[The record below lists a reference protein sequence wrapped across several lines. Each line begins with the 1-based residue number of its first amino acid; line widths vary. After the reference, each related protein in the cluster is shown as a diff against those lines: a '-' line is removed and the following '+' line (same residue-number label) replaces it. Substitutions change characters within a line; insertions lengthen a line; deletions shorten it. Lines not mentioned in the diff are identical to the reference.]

1 MVACRAFAIFTS
13 PSMTKNILFVDS
25 RVQNYQTLIE
35 RITADTQWVLLEAD
49 QDGLLQMQKAL
60 VGYSGLDSI
69 QIVSHG
75 SVGALYLGTAVLSLN
90 NVSGYASQLQ
100 DIGKSLAET
109 GDLLLYGC
117 NVAQGNAGQEFIN
130 ALAQA
135 TDADVAASTDN
146 TGFAALRGNWVLEKT
161 TGTIGVIGLADSEY
175 AGLLAAGITVAFP
188 SNGTSIVEGNSGTKQ
203 LNLTVALSSASASAI
218 TVAYSTE
225 VRVYPGNAKANSD
238 YIPVTSQI
246 TFAPGEMTKT
256 ISIDI
261 LGDTLYEPNE
271 TFYVDLVSAVGAS
284 IVTNGAEGFRNSW
297 VAVNIT
303 NDDVSA
309 DITVGFPSNGTSIVE
324 GNSGT
329 KQLNLTVALSSA
341 SASAITVAY
350 STEVRVYPGNAKAN
364 SDYIPVTSQI
374 TFAPGEMTKTISI
387 DILGDTLYEPNE
399 TFYVDLV
406 SAVGASIVT
415 NGAEGFR
422 NSWVAVNITNDDVIS
437 PIQALPNTLSIA
449 QSVEAGK
456 IVLSLS
462 TTQWLAASNSVNFG
476 LTYDS
481 SIASFASWRDGGGGS
496 YAVTSSVSEIGSSGK
511 LSLSSNISNG
521 GDNTGFIDLIFTPTT
536 KQGAFAY
543 GLTNASVNNANVAN
557 VSGNYQFTI
566 PNSTPTGS
574 VTISGNPTQGQTL
587 TAANTLADPDGLGM
601 ISYQWKADGVNIFGA
616 IGAAYK
622 LTATEV
628 GKAITA
634 TAIYTD
640 FGGTKA
646 TVNSIATAKVLL
658 LSLDKVLVGT
668 AGPDFIA
675 GGSGNDTIDGGAG
688 TDTAVWSG
696 SAKNFTRTNAN
707 GKWTVQDTTAKE
719 GTDSVV
725 NVERLKF
732 LDISV
737 ALDTRATESAGGT
750 ALLIGAVLPG
760 KLVYD
765 ASKQALLGSVIGLFD
780 QGFSLKTLSGAV
792 MRLDIWG
799 VLANGGNPGATNS
812 QIADYLLTNVNGF
825 SPNATVLAAGAAALD
840 QESGNSSQGDFLF
853 GLASSAANQ
862 IRLDLVGLASTGLE
876 YM

>member
-246 TFAPGEMTKT
+246 TFAPGE
-256 ISIDI
+256 I
-261 LGDTLYEPNE
+261 
-271 TFYVDLVSAVGAS
+271 
-284 IVTNGAEGFRNSW
+284 
-297 VAVNIT
+297 
-303 NDDVSA
+303 
-309 DITVGFPSNGTSIVE
+309 
-324 GNSGT
+324 
-329 KQLNLTVALSSA
+329 
-341 SASAITVAY
+341 
-350 STEVRVYPGNAKAN
+350 
-364 SDYIPVTSQI
+364 
-374 TFAPGEMTKTISI
+374 TKTISI